1 VSRAILFTLVGFF
14 LLVIQASLRQLVPMV
29 ALVPDPALL
38 LVLYLGLTPRQSAWI
53 GAILAIILGY
63 LTDLLGAAPKGL
75 HALVYVLLFYASRGA
90 QVRLLTRGWIFE
102 VWFCLLAAFVGGFLV
117 MLGRA
122 LSAPTVGVSGYLV
135 AVLQAVATA
144 ATAPVVFFIGRR
156 LDRWTSRVPDGHE
169 RDSLKVPLK

>member
-1 VSRAILFTLVGFF
+1 MSRAILFCLVGFGL
-14 LLVIQASLRQLVPMV
+14 LLVQSTLRQLLPVV

-38 LVLYLGLTPRQSAWI
+38 LVLYLGLTPRQSAWV
-53 GAILAIILGY
+53 GAILAIVLGY

-75 HALVYVLLFYASRGA
+75 HALVYVLLFYAARGA
-90 QVRLLTRGWIFE
+90 QIRLLTRGWIFE
-102 VWFCLLAAFVGGFLV
+102 VWFCLLAAFLGGFLV

-122 LSAPTVGVSGYLV
+122 LAAPAVGVRGYLV
-135 AVLQAVATA
+135 AVLQAAATA

-156 LDRWTSRVPDGHE
+156 IDRWTSRVPDGHE